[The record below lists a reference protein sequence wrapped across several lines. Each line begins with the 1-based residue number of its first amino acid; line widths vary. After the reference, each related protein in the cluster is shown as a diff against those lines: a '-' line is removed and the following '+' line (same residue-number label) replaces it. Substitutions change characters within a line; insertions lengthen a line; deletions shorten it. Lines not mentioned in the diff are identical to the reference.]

1 MALMAL
7 NGWDKYRVARKVLD
21 WLGKALAVL
30 ENVLVVWS
38 GLRDFESRVVRFEV
52 MGDGLEWMRYAWR
65 SQNWFDWTGSRVGT
79 W

>member
-1 MALMAL
+1 MS
-7 NGWDKYRVARKVLD
+7 
-21 WLGKALAVL
+21 WLFG
-30 ENVLVVWS
+30 VV
-38 GLRDFESRVVRFEV
+38 RDFNWSTVVRSGV